1 MELLA
6 LIGFAVVVV
15 TIVVGVNFYKRPDWT
30 RRKLGSLIDR
40 FKEKP

>member
-15 TIVVGVNFYKRPDWT
+15 ALFVGVNMYKRPDWT
-30 RRKLGSLIDR
+30 RRKIASLMGR
-40 FKEKP
+40 FK